1 MSAKNYIAKMAR
13 WRMNEYAKNAST
25 SRHYLVMFKMFLHYQ
40 GLYAF
45 LRNDYTSAF
54 FGKGKGEPMQTA
66 IKKEKI
72 ANAFSNLVEGET
84 SHEVFSIIEEYVCLV
99 YSFKC
104 DNMNGV
110 IKTMFEERLKP
121 KSAERPLNI
130 IKSLDRTKQ
139 ISTV

>member
-1 MSAKNYIAKMAR
+1 MIA
-13 WRMNEYAKNAST
+13 
-25 SRHYLVMFKMFLHYQ
+25 HLHFLER
-40 GLYAF
+40 GKVD
-45 LRNDYTSAF
+45 LRRQ
-54 FGKGKGEPMQTA
+54 PL
-66 IKKEKI
+66 KKKKI

-99 YSFKC
+99 YGFKC
-104 DNMNGV
+104 DNINGV
-110 IKTMFEERLKP
+110 IKKMSEERLKP

>member
-1 MSAKNYIAKMAR
+1 
-13 WRMNEYAKNAST
+13 MNEYAKNAST
-25 SRHYLVMFKMFLHYQ
+25 SRHYLVMFKMFLRYQ

-45 LRNDYTSAF
+45 LRNDCTPAF
-54 FGKGKGEPMQTA
+54 FGKGKGGPTQTA

-99 YSFKC
+99 HGFKC
-104 DNMNGV
+104 DNINGV
-110 IKTMFEERLKP
+110 IKKMSEERLKP

>member
-1 MSAKNYIAKMAR
+1 
-13 WRMNEYAKNAST
+13 MNEYSNNAST
-25 SRHYLVMFKMFLHYQ
+25 SRNYLVMLKMFLHYQ

-45 LRNDYTSAF
+45 LRNNYAPAF

-72 ANAFSNLVEGET
+72 ANVFSNLFEGET

-99 YSFKC
+99 YGFKC
-104 DNMNGV
+104 DNINDV
-110 IKTMFEERLKP
+110 IKKMSEERLKP

-130 IKSLDRTKQ
+130 IKSLDRTKH
-139 ISTV
+139 ISTVQNYS

>member
-1 MSAKNYIAKMAR
+1 
-13 WRMNEYAKNAST
+13 MNEYAKNAST

-72 ANAFSNLVEGET
+72 ANAFSNFVEGET

-99 YSFKC
+99 YGFKC
-104 DNMNGV
+104 DNINGV
-110 IKTMFEERLKP
+110 IKKMSEERLKP